1 MGLSQSALERRF
13 RREVGASPKKCA
25 ALVRLR
31 HVVRLRRAGVS
42 LTDIAHAA
50 GYADQ
55 PHFIKDF
62 KRFTGQAP
70 ESFFATA
77 TAFC

>member
-1 MGLSQSALERRF
+1 VCQ
-13 RREVGASPKKCA
+13 PKKFA

-31 HVVRLRRAGVS
+31 PRGAIASRSVS

-55 PHFIKDF
+55 PHFIRDF

-77 TAFC
+77 SAFC